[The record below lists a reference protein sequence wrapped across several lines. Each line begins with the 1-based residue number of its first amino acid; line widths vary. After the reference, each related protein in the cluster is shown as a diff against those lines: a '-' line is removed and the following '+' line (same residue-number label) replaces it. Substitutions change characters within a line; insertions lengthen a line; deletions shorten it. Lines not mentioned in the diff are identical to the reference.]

1 VLTLKE
7 KGHAKII
14 LAIAALMRSE
24 LLNCTAT
31 FACSSKKHGYK
42 PNGGIGQ
49 EYNLVEV
56 VIWKHKDGHLMVEHC
71 LAASDWFIT
80 FFIRPEDYLR
90 PVRKRNQAI
99 RSRTP
104 SAIGR

>member
-1 VLTLKE
+1 
-7 KGHAKII
+7 
-14 LAIAALMRSE
+14 
-24 LLNCTAT
+24 
-31 FACSSKKHGYK
+31 
-42 PNGGIGQ
+42 
-49 EYNLVEV
+49 
-56 VIWKHKDGHLMVEHC
+56 MVEHC

-104 SAIGR
+104 SAIRR